1 MDLRTVKSMKTSL
14 YKKNSKYIHC
24 IPVYK
29 QNINFKICHQKTCY
43 WITFKIFLY
52 HVADRNILEYRYFC
66 LKAKAS
72 IIMKSLEALKAVR
85 GRTKTKCYHTGL

>member
-72 IIMKSLEALKAVR
+72 IIIEITGGIKSSQ
-85 GRTKTKCYHTGL
+85 G